1 MENKTVNVHVDMNNI
16 FREFKDLHKSNK
28 RLTFI
33 GCACVA
39 FIAAQYS
46 ENKKQKEQIKALN
59 EELKNLKG
67 E

>member
-1 MENKTVNVHVDMNNI
+1 MENKAINIHVDMNHL
-16 FREFKDLHKSNK
+16 FREFKDLQRANK
-28 RLTFI
+28 RLTFVGI
-33 GCACVA
+33 ACVA
-39 FIAAQYS
+39 LASCLYS